1 MLPDLARFPRF
12 RRAEPRRATLAPGDV
27 VFLPARTWHHVTS
40 EEASISVN
48 FWWARGALAW
58 LYRSGEVLFRH
69 DDDTMAHLKVGL
81 DPSALA
87 RFETH
92 YPYRPQ

>member
-1 MLPDLARFPRF
+1 MRLT
-12 RRAEPRRATLAPGDV
+12 RR
-27 VFLPARTWHHVTS
+27 
-40 EEASISVN
+40 EAI
-48 FWWARGALAW
+48 AGCGGALAW

-69 DDDTMAHLKVGL
+69 DDETMAHLKVGL
-81 DPSALA
+81 DPSELA

>member
-1 MLPDLARFPRF
+1 
-12 RRAEPRRATLAPGDV
+12 
-27 VFLPARTWHHVTS
+27 
-40 EEASISVN
+40 
-48 FWWARGALAW
+48 LAW

-69 DDDTMAHLKVGL
+69 DDDTTAHVKVGL

-92 YPYRPQ
+92 YPYRPH